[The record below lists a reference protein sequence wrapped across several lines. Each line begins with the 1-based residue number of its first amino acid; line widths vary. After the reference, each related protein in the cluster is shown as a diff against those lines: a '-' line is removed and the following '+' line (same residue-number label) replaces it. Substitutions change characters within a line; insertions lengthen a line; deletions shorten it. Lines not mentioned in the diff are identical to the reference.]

1 MGIVRGGDSEYEE
14 HEPSFE
20 EKSAKWQA
28 TLQPLLEEDPSVLK
42 LSGKYISNDDV
53 KIICDY
59 EGLKMFGF
67 LILRTIR
74 SVTKRYPFFL
84 NRKI

>member
-1 MGIVRGGDSEYEE
+1 MGIIRGGDSEYEE

-20 EKSAKWQA
+20 EKSAEWQKV
-28 TLQPLLEEDPSVLK
+28 LQPLLEEDPCLLK

-59 EGLKMFGF
+59 QAIEKVRVLDLS
-67 LILRTIR
+67 LIHI
-74 SVTKRYPFFL
+74 
-84 NRKI
+84 